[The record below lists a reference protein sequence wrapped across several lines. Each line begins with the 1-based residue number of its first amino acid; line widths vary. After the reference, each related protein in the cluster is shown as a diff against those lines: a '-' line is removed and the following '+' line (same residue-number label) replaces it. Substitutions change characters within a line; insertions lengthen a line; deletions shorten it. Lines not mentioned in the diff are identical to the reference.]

1 MGRLQHSELSSPGA
15 GWVKAE
21 YGHAPGSASRAS
33 AERHSFLS
41 FARDALIHSAWAACC
56 PEDAQGVVRGAGKTG
71 CLFKSRGAACVSSG
85 HHPVILNSIRWG
97 PSFLSAGLPRSSKP
111 GISMYPPRVRRCPCG
126 LRTDRTGDARAESI
140 RASLDP
146 HSAYRCHIFSDILHR
161 TIAQSVMPAFL
172 TMQNTHV
179 QAPLA
184 SPHAACQRC
193 HAAKR

>member
-1 MGRLQHSELSSPGA
+1 MLSRRRAGCGAWRREDWLSFQAARRSLRVFWTSPRHFKFNTLRP
-15 GWVKAE
+15 VLSVRMPSSLLKAE
-21 YGHAPGSASRAS
+21 YIHVLSPRA
-33 AERHSFLS
+33 
-41 FARDALIHSAWAACC
+41 
-56 PEDAQGVVRGAGKTG
+56 VRR
-71 CLFKSRGAACVSSG
+71 LDRR
-85 HHPVILNSIRWG
+85 PVC
-97 PSFLSAGLPRSSKP
+97 LPRSSKP
-111 GISMYPPRVRRCPCG
+111 GTSMYPPRVRRRPCG
-126 LRTDRTGDARAESI
+126 LRTDRTGDARAEWI